1 MFRLTITDEQYGTRT
16 VIYTNHAYISRDH
29 LTYDDP
35 DDPGEK
41 VHRPVTSYYEVRIRE
56 MTEGELPPPPPPSL
70 MDICIRPSCRHTRMT
85 HHSGSGPCDVCA
97 DTIPCPGFTD
107 DPAILQEG

>member
-1 MFRLTITDEQYGTRT
+1 MIRLTITDEQYGTRT

-56 MTEGELPPPPPPSL
+56 MAEGEDPPPSPSGPW
-70 MDICIRPSCRHTRMT
+70 DRCVRPSCLHFRANHNKV
-85 HHSGSGPCDVCA
+85 GECAVCA

-107 DPAILQEG
+107 DPAVLQEG